1 MSAYAL
7 VGLVALVAGTALGAS
22 RCAEARE
29 EAVCRHAIQRNFAK
43 SRLEAQAMIDDER
56 RR

>member
-22 RCAEARE
+22 RCTEARE